1 MEKGQETTYLKALVC
16 RHCLQL
22 LCVHQNIDVKVKELY
37 RTAALSS
44 SLHYPVS
51 HPLSTFKILSPFRC
65 LSFIIFHIP
74 NPPERRGMAVHR
86 AQLAGLLGLG
96 SKSREHR
103 LRICPGSR
111 KLQLWH
117 PPSINVL
124 SQTPF

>member
-1 MEKGQETTYLKALVC
+1 MSQLQVKTTCLKGTC
-16 RHCLQL
+16 RYCLQL
-22 LCVHQNIDVKVKELY
+22 FCVHQSIDVKVEELY

-74 NPPERRGMAVHR
+74 NPPERRGMEHSW
-86 AQLAGLLGLG
+86 AGLLGLG
-96 SKSREHR
+96 SKSREHW

-111 KLQLWH
+111 KLQLWQ
-117 PPSINVL
+117 PPSINVS